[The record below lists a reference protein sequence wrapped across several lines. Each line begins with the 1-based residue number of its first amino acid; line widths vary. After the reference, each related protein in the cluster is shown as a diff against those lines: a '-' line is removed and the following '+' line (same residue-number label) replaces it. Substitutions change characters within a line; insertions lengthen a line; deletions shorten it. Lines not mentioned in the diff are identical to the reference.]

1 MINVYS
7 EIGRLKKVL
16 LHRPGAELNNLIPG
30 LLEELLFDDIP
41 WLEMAQKEH
50 DAFADKFKELGV
62 EVYYLE
68 GLMADI
74 VKDPKIKKEFL
85 ELFLDESKLYS
96 SSKKQIVY
104 EYLDSMDELEMIRKT
119 MAGIRSTEITL
130 NRVRLV
136 DMIDTY
142 PYVCDPMPNLYFT
155 RDPFACIGDGVS
167 INHMKTVTRNRETIY
182 GHFIFKYHPEFS
194 KTPQLYGRDNSLP
207 IEGGDILVL
216 TDKIVAIGVSERTR
230 PEAVEII
237 AKKLFKT
244 TDFETVLAIHIPSKR
259 AFMHLDTV
267 LTQVDYDKFTV
278 HGGIEG
284 PTDVYELKSDHGR
297 IKIKKVNDTLENILS
312 HYLEKKVTLIKC
324 GGGDFIDSRREQ
336 WSDGANTLAIAPGEV
351 IVYDRNSVTNKKL
364 EEYGIKTHVI
374 PSSELSRGRGGPRC
388 MSMPLER
395 EREEQ

>member
-16 LHRPGAELNNLIPG
+16 LHRPGAELNNLIPS
-30 LLEELLFDDIP
+30 LLEDLLFDDIP

-50 DAFADKFKELGV
+50 DAFAAKFRELGI

-68 GLMADI
+68 QLMAEVI
-74 VKDPKIKKEFL
+74 KDPVVKKEFL
-85 ELFLDESKLYS
+85 NKFLDESELYS
-96 SSKKQIVY
+96 SSKKKTVTD
-104 EYLDSMDELEMIRKT
+104 YLNKMTDIEMVRKT
-119 MAGIRSTEITL
+119 MAGIRTNEIKL

-136 DMIDTY
+136 DLIDTY

-182 GHFIFKYHPEFS
+182 GHFIFKYHPEFK

-216 TDKIVAIGVSERTR
+216 TDKILAIGVSQRTR
-230 PEAVEII
+230 PEAVEKI
-237 AKKLFKT
+237 AKKLFKDT
-244 TDFETVLAIHIPSKR
+244 TYETILAFHIPNKR

-284 PTDVYELKSDHGR
+284 PTDVYELTSDHGR
-297 IKIKKVNDTLENILS
+297 TKIKQINDTLENILS
-312 HYLEKKVTLIKC
+312 HYLKKDITLIKC
-324 GGGDFIDSRREQ
+324 GGGDYIDSRREQ

-364 EEYGIKTHVI
+364 KEYGIKTHVI

-388 MSMPLER
+388 MSMPLVR
-395 EREEQ
+395 ERG

>member
-16 LHRPGAELNNLIPG
+16 LHRPGAELDNLIPS
-30 LLEELLFDDIP
+30 LLEELLFDEIP

-50 DAFADKFKELGV
+50 DAFAAKLRELGV

-68 GLMADI
+68 ELVAEVIADKD
-74 VKDPKIKKEFL
+74 VKEEFL
-85 ELFLDESKLYS
+85 NQFLEESRLYS
-96 SSKKQIVY
+96 SSKKQAVY
-104 EYLDSMDELEMIRKT
+104 EYLNAMDNLELVKKT
-119 MAGIRSTEITL
+119 MAGIRSTEIQL

-136 DMIDTY
+136 DLIDTY
-142 PYVCDPMPNLYFT
+142 PYVCNPMPNLYFT
-155 RDPFACIGDGVS
+155 RDPFASIGEGVS

-182 GHFIFKYHPEFS
+182 GHFIFKYHPEF
-194 KTPQLYGRDNSLP
+194 KDTPQLYERNNNLP

-216 TDKIVAIGVSERTR
+216 SDKIVAIGVSERTR
-230 PEAVEII
+230 PEAVEKI
-237 AKKLFKT
+237 AKKMFAT
-244 TDFETVLAIHIPSKR
+244 TKYETVLAVHIPNKR

-267 LTQVDYDKFTV
+267 LTQVDYDKFTI

-284 PTDVYELKSDHGR
+284 PTNVYELTDNHGR
-297 IKIKKVNDTLENILS
+297 IAIKQINDTLENILS
-312 HYLEKKVTLIKC
+312 HYLNKKITLIKC
-324 GGGDFIDSRREQ
+324 GGGDYIDSRREQ
-336 WSDGANTLAIAPGEV
+336 WSDGANTLAVAPGEV

-395 EREEQ
+395 EDI